1 MSTALTSL
9 NLPTDNNSHSD
20 GRRIS
25 SLASQMLADIES
37 LAPEI
42 VARAAEF
49 ENARR
54 IPFDVIDELKS
65 IGVFRMLVPRSHGGL
80 EFDLPTAMDI
90 VRALARIDGSVGWT
104 VMIGSGGAIFAPTL
118 QRETFE
124 QVYQHGPNAII
135 AGSLQPAGTAE
146 EVPSGWRVRG
156 RWPFASGCLHADWML
171 GLCVVTR
178 DGNPLSGKNGAPL
191 TRSFLMPAREWQIED
206 TWKVAGLKGTGSHHI
221 TFRDAVVP
229 KANFF
234 DLDNG
239 VPFLPGP
246 LYQAVLQTLPVLHGA
261 FAVGMGEGALDE
273 IIEMANGGR
282 VQQRTSFAMR
292 DSETFQGELGRVG
305 AKVRAARAF
314 FQVQAAN
321 HWRDALTGTL
331 RDQAH
336 FTHATQAAI
345 WLANTAVE
353 IAGKCFALGGG
364 SALYE
369 TSPLQRRLRDMQAA
383 AQHAA
388 VQERHYVNA
397 GQLMLHRCGGLM
409 PHRVARDTRH

>member
-1 MSTALTSL
+1 MSTALSSL
-9 NLPTDNNSHSD
+9 SRPAANNSLPD
-20 GRRIS
+20 GTRIS
-25 SLASQMLADIES
+25 TLASRMLADIAS

-54 IPFDVIDELKS
+54 IPLDVIDELKS

-80 EFDLPTAMDI
+80 EFDLPTALNI

-104 VMIGSGGAIFAPTL
+104 VMIGSGGAIFAPIL

-124 QVYQHGPNAII
+124 QVYQRGPNAII

-146 EVPSGWRVRG
+146 KVPAGWRVRG

-171 GLCVVTR
+171 GLCVMTS
-178 DGNPLSGKNGAPL
+178 DGNLLSNEDGAPM
-191 TRSFLMPAREWQIED
+191 TRGFLMPAREWQVED
-206 TWKVAGLKGTGSHHI
+206 TWNVAGLKGTGSHHI

-229 KANFF
+229 EANFF
-234 DLDNG
+234 DLANG
-239 VPFLPGP
+239 VPCLPAP
-246 LYQAVLQTLPVLHGA
+246 LYQAVLQTLPVLHSA

-273 IIEMANGGR
+273 IIQMANSGR
-282 VQQRTSFAMR
+282 VQQRTTFAMR

-314 FQVQAAN
+314 LEVQAAN

-331 RDQAH
+331 RDEAH
-336 FTHATQAAI
+336 LTRATQAAI
-345 WLANTAVE
+345 WLANTAVN

-397 GQLMLHRCGGLM
+397 GRLMLHRGDGLM
-409 PHRVARDTRH
+409 PHCVACDTRH